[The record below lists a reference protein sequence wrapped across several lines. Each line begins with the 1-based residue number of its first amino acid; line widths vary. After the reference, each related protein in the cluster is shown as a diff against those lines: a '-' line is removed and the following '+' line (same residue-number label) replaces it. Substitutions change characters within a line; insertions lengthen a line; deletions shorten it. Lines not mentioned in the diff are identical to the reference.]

1 MTSITP
7 ALLKV
12 KWIFTLVKLQKLH
25 AFLVSGSDI
34 CLWEG
39 HRVSQKYLRK
49 RKRLGQ
55 RKLILVALRTNN
67 NALTFQHDY
76 PAASHH
82 CKDSSKTMSAVNS
95 KLLTVLQEVNLHRGA
110 ERFPDEVCCPL
121 HVRHFLI
128 LLVCC
133 RNVVKF
139 EWAPTDFF

>member
-1 MTSITP
+1 MNIYIGKTTKITRFPCEWLRHLSMTRP
-7 ALLKV
+7 
-12 KWIFTLVKLQKLH
+12 
-25 AFLVSGSDI
+25 SGFS
-34 CLWEG
+34 
-39 HRVSQKYLRK
+39 KYLRK

-55 RKLILVALRTNN
+55 RKLILVALRTDN